1 MNEKKAVQLAQESE
15 AFVVIGHNVS
25 VFTLH
30 QLLRFVELVE
40 QDVKIRQMPKF
51 EELARLVRREER
63 ERCANVID
71 ELVLEHP
78 GQANKTAMQCAQAIR
93 DLE

>member
-1 MNEKKAVQLAQESE
+1 MNEKKAIELAQESG
-15 AFVVIGHNVS
+15 AFVVVGHGVS

-40 QDVKIRQMPKF
+40 QDVKIREMPKF
-51 EELARLVRREER
+51 EELARFVRREER
-63 ERCANVID
+63 ERCADVID

-93 DLE
+93 DLK